1 MDKETKENVFATLES
16 KIYQLSLFLSQ
27 TFRTFVGRTHSPC
40 LLFQL
45 DPVLLQQIIKS
56 YTDTDTDTRTCT
68 LTRSTLTEQTRL
80 RRIHSD
86 VSWDE
91 QWGLLKENIVGGAR
105 QGGVVL
111 QIFVMCRF

>member
-1 MDKETKENVFATLES
+1 M
-16 KIYQLSLFLSQ
+16 
-27 TFRTFVGRTHSPC
+27 
-40 LLFQL
+40 
-45 DPVLLQQIIKS
+45 LLQQIIKS

-91 QWGLLKENIVGGAR
+91 QWGLLNENIVGGAR
-105 QGGVVL
+105 QGGVVGPGGAWWGL
-111 QIFVMCRF
+111 VGLGGAWLSLGSAWWG